1 MANPAVLKKT
11 LAAASA
17 NAIAL
22 LQTPVSGTK
31 LTLNGA
37 AVVNGVAVL
46 DTQRRILLSFGN
58 EAAQRT
64 LAIAGFTDT
73 GLPVSETLI
82 VPAGA
87 GAGTV
92 ASVYDYKQLI
102 SAFPA
107 GGGWSANVTLGTNTI
122 GSTPWWLPNYWLP
135 VPGIAADIEFVTGG
149 GGAVTASIEYTDDTL
164 LLPMNIYGG
173 QPATAPPPIVNGWP
187 GLTAVNNN
195 AYSVVD
201 RQAAG
206 VRLTVTG
213 TGAQVQSNL
222 RQSISVTGPSY

>member
-64 LAIAGFTDT
+64 LAIAGFTDCSST
-73 GLPVSETLI
+73 ATTPRPWRSFSTL
-82 VPAGA
+82 
-87 GAGTV
+87 
-92 ASVYDYKQLI
+92 
-102 SAFPA
+102 
-107 GGGWSANVTLGTNTI
+107 
-122 GSTPWWLPNYWLP
+122 
-135 VPGIAADIEFVTGG
+135 
-149 GGAVTASIEYTDDTL
+149 
-164 LLPMNIYGG
+164 M
-173 QPATAPPPIVNGWP
+173 
-187 GLTAVNNN
+187 
-195 AYSVVD
+195 
-201 RQAAG
+201 
-206 VRLTVTG
+206 
-213 TGAQVQSNL
+213 
-222 RQSISVTGPSY
+222 